1 MRKRVSTKAVGAGLL
16 AAALAVVFPVT
27 FPPNA
32 ACADGYGV
40 LRTAGS
46 GTDTIWV
53 LNVGGTRYEMG
64 YWYGLLLADEIAGCL
79 ASLSAAL
86 PFSEADYNA
95 AIAAMWN
102 PAYFDTAAYESE
114 LQGMA
119 DGCAAGGHPEITF
132 AYLRKMQLIPDMSE
146 LGCSLFAAWGSAT
159 ADGHL
164 YQLRNL
170 DWNMST
176 GLQDYPVVAIY
187 DPDDGHAHTVIGFAG
202 ALGVVGGGMSEN
214 GIAQSEIMG
223 YFNDPETLAG
233 IPFPFLLRDILYH
246 DATLAQGLNRFQTV
260 TRTNNYYY
268 SLSGPDGPEITGR
281 LLLTS
286 NTRCDIYADNE
297 SVNPHPHPGV
307 TAFHEPLEDVV
318 YWTRHNGSRNEEFYN
333 ALNARYGNIDGPR
346 SIEIAQ
352 AIQDAGGGTLQSV
365 IYDATARGFWVA
377 YANGLD
383 PAPNQGYVH
392 VEPTTYN
399 KLNLN
404 IVNEPW
410 GSVQV
415 DPNAPNLPADLH
427 PAGSEVTLTAT
438 PIEGK
443 GLKHWQVFDPN
454 HPGDANYAA
463 IDANNPIT
471 LLMDTDREVTA
482 VFKCGSSVGPLLPM
496 MLGVLGLV
504 VWVKR
509 RA

>member
-1 MRKRVSTKAVGAGLL
+1 MRERLSTKAVGAGLL
-16 AAALAVVFPVT
+16 AAALLVVFPVT
-27 FPPNA
+27 FPPGA

-46 GTDTIWV
+46 GSGTIWV

-64 YWYGLLLADEIAGCL
+64 YWYGLLLADQIAGCL

-119 DGCAAGGHPEITF
+119 DGCAAGGHPEVTF
-132 AYLRKMQLIPDMSE
+132 AYLRKMQLIADMSE
-146 LGCSLFAAWGSAT
+146 LGCSLFAAWGNAT

-170 DWNMST
+170 DWSMTT
-176 GLQDYPVVAIY
+176 GAQDYPVVAIY
-187 DPDDGHAHTVIGFAG
+187 DPDDGHAHAVIGFAG
-202 ALGVVGGGMSEN
+202 ALGVSGGGLSEN
-214 GIAQSEIMG
+214 GIAQSQIMG
-223 YFNDPETLAG
+223 YFCDPETLNG

-246 DATLAQGLNRFQTV
+246 DATLAQGLNRIQTA

-268 SLSGPDGPEITGR
+268 GLSGPDGPEITGR

-297 SVNPHPHPGV
+297 SVNPHPCISPSP
-307 TAFHEPLEDVV
+307 FHTSLDDVV
-318 YWTRHNGSRNEEFYN
+318 YWRRHDGGGNDMFYN
-333 ALNARYGNIDGPR
+333 ALNARYGNIDSVR

-352 AIQDAGGGTLQSV
+352 IVGVSGTLLSV
-365 IYDATARGFWVA
+365 VYDATAGECWVA
-377 YANGLD
+377 YANGTD
-383 PAPNQGYVH
+383 PAHNQGYVH
-392 VEPTTYN
+392 VELTTYN
-399 KLNLN
+399 KLDLN

-415 DPNAPNLPADLH
+415 DPNDPNLPADLH
-427 PAGSEVTLTAT
+427 PAGIEVTLTAT

-443 GLKHWQVFDPN
+443 GLKHWQIFDPN
-454 HPGDANYAA
+454 HPGDANHAA

-482 VFKCGSSVGPLLPM
+482 VFKCGSSIGPLMLVI
-496 MLGVLGLV
+496 LGVLGLS
-504 VWVKR
+504 VWAR
-509 RA
+509 RRE